1 MTMTLEE
8 IKTAVDA
15 GNRVHWVNRGYVV
28 TRDDLGQYL
37 ITYTRNGSAIGLT
50 SRDGTRLNGE
60 PDEFFVGESAE
71 VCHEIL

>member
-1 MTMTLEE
+1 MTLEE
-8 IKTAVDA
+8 IKAAVDA
-15 GNRVHWVNRGYVV
+15 GNRVHWGNSGYVV

-60 PDEFFVGESAE
+60 PDEFFLGENVEA
-71 VCHEIL
+71 LP

>member
-1 MTMTLEE
+1 MTLEE
-8 IKTAVDA
+8 IKATVDA
-15 GNRVHWVNRGYVV
+15 GNRVHWINSGYLV

-37 ITYTRNGSAIGLT
+37 ITFTRNGSAIGLT
-50 SRDGTRLNGE
+50 SRDGTRLNGN

>member
-1 MTMTLEE
+1 MTLEE

-15 GNRVHWVNRGYVV
+15 GNRVHWVNSGYVV

-37 ITYTRNGSAIGLT
+37 ITFTRNGSAIGLT

-60 PDEFFVGESAE
+60 PDEFFIGESAE
-71 VCHEIL
+71 VWHGIF

>member
-1 MTMTLEE
+1 MTLEE

-15 GNRVHWVNRGYVV
+15 GNRVHWVNSGYVV

-37 ITYTRNGSAIGLT
+37 ITHTRNGSAIGLS

-60 PDEFFVGESAE
+60 PDEFFIKENAE
-71 VCHEIL
+71 DCHEVF

>member
-1 MTMTLEE
+1 MTLEE

-15 GNRVHWVNRGYVV
+15 GDRVHWVNSGYVV

-37 ITYTRNGSAIGLT
+37 ITFTRNGSAIGLT

-60 PDEFFVGESAE
+60 PDEFFIIEGGG
-71 VCHEIL
+71 VCHEVF

>member
-1 MTMTLEE
+1 MTLEE

-15 GNRVHWVNRGYVV
+15 GDRVHWVNRGYVA

-37 ITYTRNGSAIGLT
+37 ITFTRNGSAIGLT

-60 PDEFFVGESAE
+60 PDEFFIEESAE
-71 VCHEIL
+71 VRHEVF

>member
-1 MTMTLEE
+1 MTLED
-8 IKTAVDA
+8 IKSAVDA
-15 GNRVHWVNRGYVV
+15 GDRVHWVNRGYVV

>member
-1 MTMTLEE
+1 MTLED

-15 GNRVHWVNRGYVV
+15 GDRVHWINSGYLV

-37 ITYTRNGSAIGLT
+37 ITFTRNGSAIGLT

-60 PDEFFVGESAE
+60 PDEFFIEEKAE
-71 VCHEIL
+71 DCHEVF